1 MPPESTAGAGNPAAS
16 SHRDPLSAADR
27 ARLTQ
32 CFNRGTQ
39 SLPTNADYALE
50 MYTAC
55 VLGDPGNAV
64 YVQAFFGALKRKF
77 GTRKGGGLASLW
89 SAGSRV
95 ALKKHAAAAQWREL
109 IRHGVGILKSN
120 PTDSQCLL
128 AVAEACGNLQL
139 VESQGVF
146 LKAALDAAPN
156 DAEVNRQCARF
167 AASQGQFDQAIAC
180 WVRISG
186 QKGLGEEAQRE
197 IARLQV
203 EKTIVVGQGM
213 SGRPTVAGGAARPGA
228 GQQPAPADRAAELR
242 AEIAKNPAAVDAAL
256 ELADIIARDATIDE
270 AEALLART
278 LAAAGG
284 DIKVREHVEDRQ
296 IRWAKQRVVVAERRA
311 EADPSAENRGLV
323 ERLKAAQVKA
333 EIDVY
338 SARCSRYPENLTWKY
353 ELALR
358 LKQVGNYTE
367 AIRSFQEVLQ
377 DLRRRG
383 PVSLE
388 LGECFQKIKQYQ
400 LAMKNYETAVELL
413 TDREMELRK
422 RALYR
427 AGVLASGL
435 NDPDAAHK
443 HLGALAA
450 LDFGYR
456 DVAERL
462 DKLGPVKDKGGK
474 PEGDRKG

>member
-1 MPPESTAGAGNPAAS
+1 MSPVE
-16 SHRDPLSAADR
+16 R

-77 GTRKGGGLASLW
+77 GPRKGGGLSSLW

-95 ALKKHAAAAQWREL
+95 ALKKYSASAQWREL
-109 IRHGVGILKSN
+109 IRQGVGIIKSN
-120 PTDSQCLL
+120 PADYQCLL

-167 AASQGQFDQAIAC
+167 AAGQGQFDQAIAC

-186 QKGLGEEAQRE
+186 QKGLGEESQRE

-203 EKTIVVGQGM
+203 EKTIVAGQGM
-213 SGRPTVAGGAARPGA
+213 SGRPTAGGGPARAGG
-228 GQQPAPADRAAELR
+228 GQQPAPADRASELR
-242 AEIAKNPAAVDAAL
+242 AEVARNPAAVDAAF
-256 ELADIIARDATIDE
+256 ELADILARDATIDE
-270 AEALLART
+270 AEGVLARA
-278 LAAAGG
+278 LAASGG
-284 DIKVREHVEDRQ
+284 ELKVREHVEDRQ
-296 IRWAKQRVVVAERRA
+296 IRWAKQRVVVAERQA
-311 EADPSAENRGLV
+311 EADPSAANRTLV
-323 ERLKAAQVKA
+323 ERLKAAQVKT

-338 SARCSRYPENLTWKY
+338 TARCARYPENLTWKY

-358 LKQVGNYTE
+358 LKMMGNYTE
-367 AIRSFQEVLQ
+367 AIRCFQEVLQ

-383 PVSLE
+383 QVSLE

-400 LAMKNYETAVELL
+400 LAMKNYEVAVELL
-413 TDREMELRK
+413 TDREQDLRK
-422 RALYR
+422 LALYR
-427 AGVLASGL
+427 AGVLATGL
-435 NDPDAAHK
+435 NDLETAHK
-443 HLGALAA
+443 HLSAVAG

-462 DKLGPVKDKGGK
+462 DKLRPLMDKGGK
-474 PEGDRKG
+474 SEGERKS

>member
-1 MPPESTAGAGNPAAS
+1 LPQRE
-16 SHRDPLSAADR
+16 PLSAVDR

-39 SLPTNADYALE
+39 NLPTNADYALE
-50 MYTAC
+50 MFTAC

-77 GTRKGGGLASLW
+77 GARKGGGLASLW

-95 ALKKHAAAAQWREL
+95 AMKKYAAAAQWREL
-109 IRHGVGILKSN
+109 IRQGVGIIKSN
-120 PTDSQCLL
+120 PGDHQCLL

-139 VESQGVF
+139 LESQGVF

-167 AASQGQFDQAIAC
+167 AAGQGQFDQAIAC

-186 QKGLGEEAQRE
+186 QKRLGEESQRE

-203 EKTIVVGQGM
+203 EKTIVAGQGM
-213 SGRPTVAGGAARPGA
+213 SGRPTVGGAGRPGA
-228 GQQPAPADRAAELR
+228 AQQPAPADRATELR
-242 AEIAKNPAAVDAAL
+242 NEIAKNPAGIDAAL
-256 ELADIIARDATIDE
+256 ELADLLARDATIEE
-270 AEALLART
+270 AEAVLARA

-284 DIKVREHVEDRQ
+284 ELKVREHVEDRQ
-296 IRWAKQRVVVAERRA
+296 IRWAKQRVVIAERRA
-311 EADPSAENRGLV
+311 EAEPTADNLGLV

-338 SARCSRYPENLTWKY
+338 SARCARYPENLTWKY

-358 LKQVGNYTE
+358 MKLVGNYTE
-367 AIRSFQEVLQ
+367 AIRCFQEVLQ

-388 LGECFQKIKQYQ
+388 LGECFQKIKQYD

-427 AGVLASGL
+427 AGVLATGL
-435 NDPDAAHK
+435 KDADAAHK

-462 DKLGPVKDKGGK
+462 DKLGPVKDKGAK
-474 PEGDRKG
+474 SEGDRKS

>member
-1 MPPESTAGAGNPAAS
+1 MPPESTAGAGSPAS
-16 SHRDPLSAADR
+16 SPQREPLSPVER

-39 SLPTNADYALE
+39 NLPTNADYALE
-50 MYTAC
+50 MFTAC

-77 GTRKGGGLASLW
+77 GARKGGGLAALW

-95 ALKKHAAAAQWREL
+95 GLKKYASAAQWKEL
-109 IRHGVGILKSN
+109 IKQGVGIIKSN
-120 PTDSQCLL
+120 PADHQCLL
-128 AVAEACGNLQL
+128 AVAEACGNLQM

-167 AASQGQFDQAIAC
+167 AASQGQFDQAVAC

-186 QKGLGEEAQRE
+186 QKGLAEESQRE

-203 EKTIVVGQGM
+203 EKTIVAGQGM
-213 SGRPTVAGGAARPGA
+213 SGRPSAGGGARPAA
-228 GQQPAPADRAAELR
+228 GQQSAPVDRATELR
-242 AEIAKNPAAVDAAL
+242 NEIAKNPAAVDAAL
-256 ELADIIARDATIDE
+256 ELADILARDATIDE
-270 AEALLART
+270 AEGVLARV
-278 LAAAGG
+278 LAASGG
-284 DIKVREHVEDRQ
+284 ELKVREHVEDRQ
-296 IRWAKQRVVVAERRA
+296 IRWAKQRVVLAERRA
-311 EADPSAENRGLV
+311 EAEPTAGNRTLV
-323 ERLKAAQVKA
+323 EKLKTAQVKA

-338 SARCSRYPENLTWKY
+338 SARCARYPENLTWKY

-358 LKQVGNYTE
+358 MKQIGNYTE
-367 AIRSFQEVLQ
+367 AIRCFQEVLQ

-388 LGECFQKIKQYQ
+388 LGECFQKIKQYD
-400 LAMKNYETAVELL
+400 LAMKNYQVAVELL
-413 TDREMELRK
+413 TDRELELRK

-435 NDPDAAHK
+435 HDLDAAHK
-443 HLGALAA
+443 HLGVLAA

-462 DKLGPVKDKGGK
+462 DKLGPVKDKGAK

>member
-1 MPPESTAGAGNPAAS
+1 MPPESTAGAGSPAS
-16 SHRDPLSAADR
+16 SPQREPLSPVER
-27 ARLTQ
+27 ARLAQ

-39 SLPTNADYALE
+39 NLPTNADYALE
-50 MYTAC
+50 MFTAC

-77 GTRKGGGLASLW
+77 GARKGGGLAALW

-95 ALKKHAAAAQWREL
+95 SLKKFSSAAQWREL
-109 IRHGVGILKSN
+109 IKTGVGIIKSN
-120 PTDSQCLL
+120 PNDHQCLL
-128 AVAEACGNLQL
+128 AVAEACGNLQM
-139 VESQGVF
+139 VDSQGVF

-167 AASQGQFDQAIAC
+167 AASQGHFDQAIAC

-186 QKGLGEEAQRE
+186 QKGLGEESQRE

-203 EKTIVVGQGM
+203 EKTIVAGQGM
-213 SGRPTVAGGAARPGA
+213 SGRPTAGGGTRPAA
-228 GQQPAPADRAAELR
+228 GQQPAPADRATELR
-242 AEIAKNPAAVDAAL
+242 NEIAKNPAAVDAAL
-256 ELADIIARDATIDE
+256 ELADILARDATIEE
-270 AEALLART
+270 AEGVLARA
-278 LAAAGG
+278 LAASGG
-284 DIKVREHVEDRQ
+284 ELKVREHVEDRQ

-311 EADPSAENRGLV
+311 EAEPTAEHRSLV
-323 ERLKAAQVKA
+323 EKLKVAQLKA

-338 SARCSRYPENLTWKY
+338 SARCARYPENLTWKY

-358 LKQVGNYTE
+358 MKQIGNYTE
-367 AIRSFQEVLQ
+367 AIRCFQEVLQ

-388 LGECFQKIKQYQ
+388 LGECFQKIKQYD
-400 LAMKNYETAVELL
+400 LAMKNYQTAVELL
-413 TDREMELRK
+413 TDRELELRK

-435 NDPDAAHK
+435 NDLDAAHK

-462 DKLGPVKDKGGK
+462 DKLGPVKDKGSK
-474 PEGDRKG
+474 SEGDRKA